1 MRTHL
6 VRTLELTATV
16 LLLAA
21 SAQAQGN
28 SQGKGKAHNEHPAT
42 AKGADA
48 RRSGHDV
55 IRGGNRDV
63 IRGDNRDVIRGGN
76 RDVTRGGNR
85 DVYGN
90 RASVPPGLAKKPGQ
104 MPPGQYKKRYGTY
117 EGADVLGGILRRR
130 GYPVLRVVPAGES
143 QYVYYRMRDG
153 SQRRATVSP
162 GTDRLV
168 FRNVPTSLLQEV
180 LAKLY

>member
-6 VRTLELTATV
+6 VRTLELTAAV

-28 SQGKGKAHNEHPAT
+28 SQGKGKAQNEHPAK

-55 IRGGNRDV
+55 IRG
-63 IRGDNRDVIRGGN
+63 DNRDVI
-76 RDVTRGGNR
+76 RGGNR

-104 MPPGQYKKRYGTY
+104 MPPGQYKKRYGTN

>member
-6 VRTLELTATV
+6 VRTLELTAAV

-28 SQGKGKAHNEHPAT
+28 SQGKGKAHNEHPAK

-55 IRGGNRDV
+55 IRG
-63 IRGDNRDVIRGGN
+63 DNRDVIRGGH
-76 RDVTRGGNR
+76 RDVIRGGNR

>member
-6 VRTLELTATV
+6 VRTLELTAAV

-63 IRGDNRDVIRGGN
+63 I
-76 RDVTRGGNR
+76 RGGNR

>member
-6 VRTLELTATV
+6 VRTLELTAAV

-28 SQGKGKAHNEHPAT
+28 SQEKGKAHNEHPAK

-63 IRGDNRDVIRGGN
+63 I
-76 RDVTRGGNR
+76 RGGNR

-143 QYVYYRMRDG
+143 QYVYYRLRDG